1 MAPSTPS
8 TPHGGGR
15 AGSDGGSPA
24 PTVATPGTYSL
35 EDVIPGVKIF
45 VRKPLPN
52 GQEEQRKAEILSTRP
67 KPKPS
72 AFAPPPA
79 PDAPPPD
86 PRDDTEYYV
95 HYVEFNKRLDEW
107 VGGSRLI
114 IDKEME
120 WPKAKEDDK
129 KKKEKIG
136 KVPSTPGSSTPSRIN
151 GSPRPSGSLL
161 KKAATKAASAVGK
174 AHPLAKGSSKGKIPS
189 KRKGKDQPD
198 LDDDEDEDQD
208 EDDADSIDADGDI
221 SMIGSDGG
229 TGGGKSQKGQGD
241 EDGEG
246 EIDLSGPI
254 NPQAAPKVFSKKQE
268 IEKLRT
274 SGSMTQSHSE
284 VSRVKNLDKLQI
296 GKHEVETWYFSP
308 YPIEYAHLPVL
319 YICEFCLL
327 YYPSFTQLKRHRNK
341 CNLLHPP
348 GNEIYRHEDISF
360 FEIDGRRQRTWC
372 RNLCLISKCFLDH
385 KTLYYD
391 VDPFM
396 YYCMTVK
403 DDYGCHL
410 IGYFSKEK
418 ESPEGYNVA
427 CILTLPQHQRKGYGR
442 LLIEFSY
449 ELSKVEGKLGSPE
462 KPLSDL
468 GLLGYRAYWQEKIVE
483 LLLDSDDEISLEEI
497 AQKTAI
503 THGDIMHT
511 CQALQMIKY
520 YKGGHIIH
528 LTDAVLEQHQKTMSK
543 NRRSINPAALKW
555 KPPVFSRAQLAFGF

>member
-8 TPHGGGR
+8 TPHGSGR
-15 AGSDGGSPA
+15 AGSEGGSPA
-24 PTVATPGTYSL
+24 PTVAAPGSYAL
-35 EDVIPGVKIF
+35 DDVIPGVKIF

-52 GQEEQRKAEILSTRP
+52 GQDEQRKAEILSTRP

-72 AFAPPPA
+72 AFAPPPP

-114 IDKEME
+114 IEKEME
-120 WPKAKEDDK
+120 WPKPKEEDK
-129 KKKEKIG
+129 KKKEKVG
-136 KVPSTPGSSTPSRIN
+136 KATPGASTPTRTT

-174 AHPLAKGSSKGKIPS
+174 AQHPLSKGIPQGKVPQ
-189 KRKGKDQPD
+189 KRRGKDATSSIA
-198 LDDDEDEDQD
+198 DDEEDGE
-208 EDDADSIDADGDI
+208 EDDEVVDGDGDI
-221 SMIGSDGG
+221 SMAGSDGDLD
-229 TGGGKSQKGQGD
+229 GD
-241 EDGEG
+241 G
-246 EIDLSGPI
+246 EIDLSGPQ

-308 YPIEYAHLPVL
+308 YPVEYAHLPVL

-327 YYPSFTQLKRHRNK
+327 YYPSFTQLKRHRSK
-341 CNLLHPP
+341 CTLLHPP
-348 GNEIYRHEDISF
+348 GNEIYRYDDISF

-396 YYCMTVK
+396 YYCMTIK
-403 DDYGCHL
+403 DEYGCHL

-483 LLLDSDDEISLEEI
+483 LLLNSDDEISLEEI
-497 AQKTAI
+497 AQKTSI

-528 LTDAVLEQHQKTMSK
+528 LTDAVLEQHRKTMSK

>member
-1 MAPSTPS
+1 MSPSTPP
-8 TPHGGGR
+8 TPHGR
-15 AGSDGGSPA
+15 GSGSEPGTPAPSVAAGGSY
-24 PTVATPGTYSL
+24 TID
-35 EDVIPGVKIF
+35 DVVPGVKIY
-45 VRKPLPN
+45 VIKPLSN
-52 GQEEQRKAEILSTRP
+52 GQAEQRRAEILSTRP

-72 AFAPPPA
+72 AFAPPPP
-79 PDAPPPD
+79 PDAPSPD

-107 VGGSRLI
+107 VGGSRLVLS
-114 IDKEME
+114 KEME
-120 WPKAKEDDK
+120 WPKAKDEPK
-129 KKKEKIG
+129 KKDRPVKAQ
-136 KVPSTPGSSTPSRIN
+136 PSKAPSRAT
-151 GSPRPSGSLL
+151 GSPIPSDSLL
-161 KKAATKAASAVGK
+161 KKAANKAAMAAGK
-174 AHPLAKGSSKGKIPS
+174 ATPGKAMPSSKLGKASKIGKAGKIPQ
-189 KRKGKDQPD
+189 KRKAKVEADTEAEEESNEDNDALG
-198 LDDDEDEDQD
+198 EDED
-208 EDDADSIDADGDI
+208 
-221 SMIGSDGG
+221 M
-229 TGGGKSQKGQGD
+229 D
-241 EDGEG
+241 EDGDVTLVASDG
-246 EIDLSGPI
+246 AIDPSREVV
-254 NPQAAPKVFSKKQE
+254 AAPSNPRAAPQVFSKKQE

-284 VSRVKNLDKLQI
+284 ISRVKNLNKLQI

-327 YYPSFTQLKRHRNK
+327 YYPSATQLRRHRAK
-341 CNLLHPP
+341 CTLLHPP
-348 GNEIYRHEDISF
+348 GNEIYRHEGISF
-360 FEIDGRRQRTWC
+360 FEIDGRKQRTWC

-391 VDPFM
+391 VDPFL
-396 YYCMTVK
+396 YYCMTIK

-418 ESPEGYNVA
+418 ESAEGYNVA

-483 LLLDSDDEISLEEI
+483 LLLDSDYEISLDEI
-497 AQKTAI
+497 AQKTSI

-520 YKGGHIIH
+520 YKNSHIIH
-528 LTDAVLEQHQKTMSK
+528 LTDAVIEQHKKTK
-543 NRRSINPAALKW
+543 AKPRRAINPAYLKW